1 MEKRGVKKGVT
12 RGNYNTSKTPKQYKQ
27 IRLELSTVERL
38 EKLNGIT
45 MNEKINNLLKT
56 VDNF

>member
-1 MEKRGVKKGVT
+1 MEKRGVKKGEN
-12 RGNYNTSKTPKQYKQ
+12 RGNNNTSKTPKQYKQ

-45 MNEKINNLLKT
+45 MNEKINNRLKN

>member
-1 MEKRGVKKGVT
+1 MEKRGVKKGMT
-12 RGNYNTSKTPKQYKQ
+12 RGNYNTSKIPKKYKQ
-27 IRLELSTVERL
+27 IRLELSTVEQL

-45 MNEKINNLLKT
+45 MNDKINNLLKN